1 MRVPLVLRWGL
12 LLLLAS
18 LLIAGRPLPKEAP
31 FAFGVELWPGQ
42 VERALPFL
50 EKSGVR
56 LVRLNGVLWGLVEPT
71 PGPYRWHTQRQ
82 LEHDLRLLG
91 ERGYD
96 VMLIIRG
103 TPDWAERTPDDDDTY
118 SCRTVH
124 PDALDD
130 FRRFVGATV
139 RRYSAPP
146 FDVRFFEIWNEPDAD
161 PDYVGPDAPYGC
173 IGQEEEPLY
182 DGAAY
187 ATMLEVAYAGLKA
200 ANPEAILVFGGL
212 LLSCTPDSPMG
223 GGVDTAG
230 DPTCTQ
236 PLFLRGVLEA
246 GAGDA
251 FDMLAY
257 HAYPLWFPGERDW
270 DMFYQNGRYADRG
283 GLLESKVRYL
293 RSVLAEY
300 GLADIPIVMNEG
312 GLLCP
317 PEMEPKCPGGAYEG
331 AKANYLF
338 RLYARAWKNDLY
350 GAVWYT
356 FNGPGWRY
364 AGLLN
369 RDRPF
374 PAYWALRFL
383 TARLDGATLLW
394 AREAGGI
401 ETYAFCRGHDFVQ
414 LMWTNEGRT
423 QTVRPLVPD
432 MRAYKMTPAGFM
444 QPVSGNTATVDFW
457 PLVVEADGCPTSTR

>member
-1 MRVPLVLRWGL
+1 MRSKALFRSLFWL
-12 LLLLAS
+12 AITSLLLA
-18 LLIAGRPLPKEAP
+18 ARPLPNP
-31 FAFGVELWPGQ
+31 DTFAFGVELWIGQ

-50 EKSGVR
+50 EQSGAR
-56 LVRLNGVLWGLVEPT
+56 LVRINGLLWGEVEPT

-91 ERGYD
+91 EHGYD

-103 TPDWAERTPDDDDTY
+103 TPDWAERTPDDDDVY

-130 FRRFVGATV
+130 FQQFVGAAV

-146 FDVRFFEIWNEPDAD
+146 FNVRFFEIWNEPDAD

-187 ATMLEVAYAGLKA
+187 ATMLEAAYAGLKA
-200 ANPEAILVFGGL
+200 ANPDAVLVFGGL

-223 GGVDTAG
+223 SGVDVVG

-257 HAYPLWFPGERDW
+257 HAYPFWFPGERDW
-270 DMFYQNGRYADRG
+270 DIFYENGRYSQRG

-293 RSVLAEY
+293 RSVLADY
-300 GLADIPIVMNEG
+300 GLEDTPIIMNEG

-317 PEMEPKCPGGAYEG
+317 PPFEPQCPGTAYEA
-331 AKANYLF
+331 AKANYVF
-338 RLYARAWKNDLY
+338 RLYTRAWKNDLV

-374 PAYWALRFL
+374 PAYEALRFL
-383 TARLDGATLLW
+383 AARLNGARLLW
-394 AREAGGI
+394 ALRVDGV
-401 ETYAFCRGHDFVQ
+401 ETYAFCRGNRFIQ
-414 LMWTNEGRT
+414 LAWTNEGRT
-423 QTVRPLVPD
+423 SRVRPLVPD
-432 MRAYKMTPAGFM
+432 MRVYKMSTAGFL
-444 QPVSGNTATVDFW
+444 QPITGRTATIDFW
-457 PLVVEADGCPTSTR
+457 PLVLETDGCPPSAN